1 VPGDLVFFGV
11 PATHVG
17 IYAGNGMMY
26 DSPHTGTVS
35 QLRKIYS
42 GNVSYGRF

>member
-1 VPGDLVFFGV
+1 
-11 PATHVG
+11 VG

-35 QLRKIYS
+35 NLSKIYS
-42 GNVSYGRF
+42 SNVTYGRY